1 MALRILERKI
11 PVKKVSKSGFS
22 WDQWYAA
29 NKARLSEKRARRYRE
44 DASYRDAALKRSR
57 NQRQT
62 IKKVITDGF
71 TISFE
76 EMSQL
81 LGVTVWV
88 LREWRRKDYFPE
100 PWHRD
105 GRLWFKQDQ
114 VGLLS
119 RLQNFFE
126 VEGVRV
132 GETKRQKLQEVVS
145 LVYSN
150 WS

>member
-1 MALRILERKI
+1 MALRMLER
-11 PVKKVSKSGFS
+11 VKSVPKVSSDGFS

-29 NKARLSEKRARRYRE
+29 NRTRLSEKRARRYRE
-44 DASYRDAALKRSR
+44 DVGYREAALKRSR
-57 NQRQT
+57 SQRQQA
-62 IKKVITDGF
+62 KQPVVDGF
-71 TISFE
+71 TFSFE
-76 EMSQL
+76 DAAQS

-100 PWHRD
+100 PRHRD
-105 GRLWFKQDQ
+105 GRLWFKKEQL
-114 VGLLS
+114 GLLS
-119 RLQNFFE
+119 HLRKFFE

-132 GETKRQKLQEVVS
+132 GESKRQRLQEVTS